1 MSRHRNVRTMNYDDE
16 YDDDD
21 DYQYGHS
28 VEDDCISPTDAS
40 QWLYDRA
47 KGQQSMS
54 AFLANNRDI
63 EEENDD
69 ELEAERTNSKSL
81 NQRRDSECY
90 QLPEL
95 NDEDRARLASC
106 MDEIRNIVGEVVS
119 DRQLVEAIMKHSYDF
134 NLALDEVLNQSKTP
148 PAGKS
153 GRSQLPGAS
162 GSKGSSDQTPPLE
175 KGIGDRLLEKA
186 DKLQAQNFPLVT
198 AKSSIST
205 DTAKPSILVTPASRK
220 APVTMGF
227 DISSPR
233 VQSPTVSGRNTPE
246 ISDEVRQQHQQGQL
260 FTPKQLPR
268 EPQRNAQELF
278 QKERGS
284 SKHHIHMV
292 VIGHVDAGKSTL
304 MGHLL
309 CDTGNISQRI
319 MHKNEQ
325 ESKKLG
331 KQSFMYAWVLD
342 ETGEERERGITM
354 DVGSSRFETPS
365 KQITLL
371 DAPGHKDFI
380 PNMISGANQADV
392 ALLVVDATR
401 GEFETGFEQGGQT
414 REHALLV
421 RSLGVNQL
429 GVVVNKLDTVNWS
442 KDRFDEIVGKLR
454 SFLKQ
459 AGFKDSDVVYVPCS
473 GLTGQNLVK
482 DPTDSELL
490 KWYKGPTLL
499 QVIDSFKIP
508 ERSIDKPFR
517 MSVSDIFKGTGSGFC
532 ISGRIESGVVCVNDR
547 VLVCPSKEQAVVKT
561 ISMDEVQYSTC
572 FAGDQVSITL
582 ANVDTANMAVGY
594 ILSDIYHPIPL
605 ATRIRARI
613 VVFNVKVP
621 ITMGYP
627 VLLHHQSLIE
637 PATICKLKAQLH
649 KGTGEVIKKNPRCL
663 GNNSC
668 ALVDIEFQRPICM
681 ERYADF
687 KELGRIM
694 LRVSGVTIAAGLV
707 TDIVK

>member
-1 MSRHRNVRTMNYDDE
+1 MSRHRNVRTMSYDD
-16 YDDDD
+16 YDDDE
-21 DYQYGHS
+21 DYHYGHS
-28 VEDDCISPTDAS
+28 VEDDCISPTDAQ
-40 QWLYDRA
+40 QWMYDRA

-54 AFLANNRDI
+54 AFLANHRDI
-63 EEENDD
+63 EEEDD
-69 ELEAERTNSKSL
+69 SVQAEPGQSPREKQTL
-81 NQRRDSECY
+81 YRRDSECY
-90 QLPEL
+90 QIPEL
-95 NDEDRARLASC
+95 ADEDRARLISC
-106 MDEIRNIVGEVVS
+106 MEEIRNIIGEAVP
-119 DRQLVEAIMKHSYDF
+119 DRQLVESIMKHNYDF
-134 NLALDEVLNQSKTP
+134 NKALDDILNSSVTP
-148 PAGKS
+148 PT
-153 GRSQLPGAS
+153 L
-162 GSKGSSDQTPPLE
+162 TPVSIVRKDNEDPVE
-175 KGIGDRLLEKA
+175 KGIGHRLFEKSDRLH
-186 DKLQAQNFPLVT
+186 AQNNSMATT
-198 AKSSIST
+198 APSV
-205 DTAKPSILVTPASRK
+205 DQGKPAILVTPTAKTVS
-220 APVTMGF
+220 VTMGF
-227 DISSPR
+227 EINSPR
-233 VQSPTVSGRNTPE
+233 NQSPSVSGRNTPE
-246 ISDEVRQQHQQGQL
+246 IGEDGKQVQSQRSLVR
-260 FTPKQLPR
+260 
-268 EPQRNAQELF
+268 EAQRNAQELF
-278 QKERGS
+278 NKERGTE
-284 SKHHIHMV
+284 KQHIHMV

-309 CDTGNISQRI
+309 CDTGYIPQRV

-325 ESKKLG
+325 ESKKMG

-354 DVGSSRFETPS
+354 DVGSTRFETTN

-429 GVVVNKLDTVNWS
+429 GVVVNKLDTVSWS
-442 KDRFDEIVGKLR
+442 KDRFDEIVSKLKI
-454 SFLKQ
+454 FLKQ

-473 GLTGQNLVK
+473 GLTGQNLAK

-490 KWYKGPTLL
+490 KWYTGPTLL
-499 QVIDSFKIP
+499 KVIDSFKTP
-508 ERSIDKPFR
+508 ERLIDKPFR
-517 MSVSDIFKGTGSGFC
+517 MSVADIFKGTGSGFC
-532 ISGRIESGVVCVNDR
+532 ISGRIISGMICVNDK
-547 VLVCPSKEQAVVKT
+547 VSISPSKEQAVIKS
-561 ISMDEVQYSTC
+561 ISIDEVQHTTC
-572 FAGDQVSITL
+572 FAGDQVSVTL
-582 ANVDTANMAVGY
+582 ANVEMANIAIGF
-594 ILSDIYHPIPL
+594 LLGDIYNPIPL

-613 VVFNVKVP
+613 VVFNIKVP

-637 PATICKLKAQLH
+637 PATICKLRAQLH
-649 KGTGEVIKKNPRCL
+649 KGTGEVVKKNPRCL

-668 ALVDIEFQRPICM
+668 ALVDLEFQRPIGM

-707 TDIVK
+707 TDLVK

>member
-1 MSRHRNVRTMNYDDE
+1 MSRHRNVRTMNYDE

-21 DYQYGHS
+21 DYPYGHS
-28 VEDDCISPTDAS
+28 VEDECISPTDAQ
-40 QWLYDRA
+40 QWIFDRA
-47 KGQQSMS
+47 RGQHSMS
-54 AFLANNRDI
+54 SFLANNRDI
-63 EEENDD
+63 EEEDD
-69 ELEAERTNSKSL
+69 SELAEAEHAAVNRAKGPHH
-81 NQRRDSECY
+81 RRDSECY

-95 NDEDRARLASC
+95 NDEDRARLMSC
-106 MDEIRNIVGEVVS
+106 MDEIRNIVGESLS
-119 DRQLVEAIMKHSYDF
+119 DRQLVEAIMKHNYDF
-134 NLALDEVLNQSKTP
+134 DLALDELLNSN
-148 PAGKS
+148 KS
-153 GRSQLPGAS
+153 
-162 GSKGSSDQTPPLE
+162 PPLSDVAEQITTVEVQEPIE
-175 KGIGDRLLEKA
+175 KGIGDRLLEKS
-186 DKLQAQNFPLVT
+186 DKLLVQIPSLLKTPAHVAEPTQPLILITPT
-198 AKSSIST
+198 AKKT
-205 DTAKPSILVTPASRK
+205 NVTR
-220 APVTMGF
+220 GF
-227 DISSPR
+227 EVNSPR
-233 VQSPTVSGRNTPE
+233 IQSPSVSGRNTPE
-246 ISDEVRQQHQQGQL
+246 IGDDAKQSQ
-260 FTPKQLPR
+260 TPKPLPK
-268 EPQRNAQELF
+268 ELQRNAQEMF
-278 QKERGS
+278 KKERGS
-284 SKHHIHMV
+284 GKQHIHMV

-309 CDTGNISQRI
+309 CDTGNISQRV

-331 KQSFMYAWVLD
+331 KQSFIYAWVLD

-354 DVGSSRFETPS
+354 DVGSSRFETAN

-429 GVVVNKLDTVNWS
+429 GVVVNKLDTVAWS
-442 KDRFDEIVGKLR
+442 QQRFDEIVIKLKV
-454 SFLKQ
+454 FLKQ

-473 GLTGQNLVK
+473 GLTGENLVK
-482 DPTDSELL
+482 EPTDSELL

-499 QVIDSFKIP
+499 KVIDSFKTP

-532 ISGRIESGVVCVNDR
+532 ISGRIESGVICVNDK
-547 VLVCPSKEQAVVKT
+547 VLVCPSKEQAVAKN
-561 ISMDEVQYSTC
+561 IAIDEVQYTTC
-572 FAGDQVSITL
+572 FAGDQVSVTL
-582 ANVDTANMAVGY
+582 ANIDIANISVGY
-594 ILSDIYHPIPL
+594 ILSDIYNPIPL

-649 KGTGEVIKKNPRCL
+649 KGTGEVVKKNPRCL

>member
-28 VEDDCISPTDAS
+28 VEDDCISPTDAQ
-40 QWLYDRA
+40 QWMYDRA
-47 KGQQSMS
+47 KGQQSIS

-63 EEENDD
+63 EEEDD
-69 ELEAERTNSKSL
+69 DGLEADRSGSHQHT
-81 NQRRDSECY
+81 RRDSECY

-95 NDEDRARLASC
+95 NDEDRVRLNSC
-106 MDEIRNIVGEVVS
+106 MDEIRNIVGESVT
-119 DRQLVEAIMKHSYDF
+119 DKQLVEAIMKHGYNFD
-134 NLALDEVLNQSKTP
+134 LALDDVLNSTKTP
-148 PAGKS
+148 PTAGV
-153 GRSQLPGAS
+153 
-162 GSKGSSDQTPPLE
+162 SSPIVTAAAKAIPKAIE
-175 KGIGDRLLEKA
+175 KGIGDRLLEKSE
-186 DKLQAQNFPLVT
+186 KLIAVNAPPAVEVT
-198 AKSSIST
+198 
-205 DTAKPSILVTPASRK
+205 KPTILVTPTAKK
-220 APVTMGF
+220 AANVTMGF
-227 DISSPR
+227 EINSPR
-233 VQSPTVSGRNTPE
+233 VQSPSVSGRNTPE
-246 ISDEVRQQHQQGQL
+246 IPTNNQ
-260 FTPKQLPR
+260 TPKPLPK
-268 EPQRNAQELF
+268 ELQRNGLELF
-278 QKERGS
+278 KKERGTD
-284 SKHHIHMV
+284 KQHIHMV

-309 CDTGNISQRI
+309 CDTGNISQRV

-325 ESKKLG
+325 ESKKMG

-354 DVGSSRFETPS
+354 DVGSSRFETAN
-365 KQITLL
+365 KTITLL

-442 KDRFDEIVGKLR
+442 KERFDEITGKLR
-454 SFLKQ
+454 VFLKQ
-459 AGFKDSDVVYVPCS
+459 AGFKDSDVTYVPCS

-482 DPTDSELL
+482 DPTDGELL

-499 QVIDSFKIP
+499 KVIDSFKTP
-508 ERSIDKPFR
+508 ERSVDKPFR
-517 MSVSDIFKGTGSGFC
+517 MSISDIFKGTGSGFC
-532 ISGRIESGVVCVNDR
+532 ISGRIEAGVVCVNDR
-547 VLVCPSKEQAVVKT
+547 VLVCPSKEQAVVKNIT
-561 ISMDEVQYSTC
+561 IDELQYTTC

-582 ANVDTANMAVGY
+582 ANVEAANMAIGF
-594 ILSDIYHPIPL
+594 ILSDIHAPIPL

-613 VVFNVKVP
+613 VVFNIKVP

-637 PATICKLKAQLH
+637 PATIHKLKAQLH

-668 ALVDIEFQRPICM
+668 AMVEIEFQRPVCM
-681 ERYADF
+681 ERYADC

>member
-1 MSRHRNVRTMNYDDE
+1 MNYDDE

-28 VEDDCISPTDAS
+28 VEDDCISPTDAQ
-40 QWLYDRA
+40 QWMYDRA

-63 EEENDD
+63 EEEDD
-69 ELEAERTNSKSL
+69 DGLEADRSDTIGGAHK
-81 NQRRDSECY
+81 RRDSECY

-95 NDEDRARLASC
+95 NDEDRVRLNSC
-106 MDEIRNIVGEVVS
+106 MDEIRNIVGESVT
-119 DRQLVEAIMKHSYDF
+119 DRQLVEAIMKHGYNFD
-134 NLALDEVLNQSKTP
+134 LALDDVLNSTKTP
-148 PAGKS
+148 PTASVTSPVVGKP
-153 GRSQLPGAS
+153 L
-162 GSKGSSDQTPPLE
+162 QTTIE
-175 KGIGDRLLEKA
+175 KGIGERLLEKS
-186 DKLQAQNFPLVT
+186 DKLLAVNAPPSTLTVDGATTTT
-198 AKSSIST
+198 AT
-205 DTAKPSILVTPASRK
+205 TTTKPTILVTPTAKK
-220 APVTMGF
+220 ATNVTMGF
-227 DISSPR
+227 EINSPR
-233 VQSPTVSGRNTPE
+233 VQSPSVSGRNTPE
-246 ISDEVRQQHQQGQL
+246 PVTNSQQTPHS
-260 FTPKQLPR
+260 TPKPLPK
-268 EPQRNAQELF
+268 EQQQQRNGLELF
-278 QKERGS
+278 KKERGAD
-284 SKHHIHMV
+284 KQHIHMV

-309 CDTGNISQRI
+309 CDTGNIPQRV

-325 ESKKLG
+325 ESKKMG

-354 DVGSSRFETPS
+354 DVGSSRFETPN
-365 KQITLL
+365 KTITLL

-442 KDRFDEIVGKLR
+442 KERFDEIVGKLKV
-454 SFLKQ
+454 FLKQ

-482 DPTDSELL
+482 DPTDGELL

-499 QVIDSFKIP
+499 KVIDSFKTP
-508 ERSIDKPFR
+508 ERSVDKPFR
-517 MSVSDIFKGTGSGFC
+517 LSISDIFKGTGSGFC
-532 ISGRIESGVVCVNDR
+532 ISGRIEAGVVCVNDR
-547 VLVCPSKEQAVVKT
+547 VLVCPSKEQAVVKN
-561 ISMDEVQYSTC
+561 IAIDELQYQTC

-582 ANVDTANMAVGY
+582 ANVDVANIAIGF
-594 ILSDIYHPIPL
+594 ILSDIHNPIPL

-613 VVFNVKVP
+613 VVFNIKVP

-637 PATICKLKAQLH
+637 PATIHKLKAQLH
-649 KGTGEVIKKNPRCL
+649 KGTGEVVKKNPRCL

-668 ALVDIEFQRPICM
+668 ALVDIEFQRPVCM
-681 ERYADF
+681 ERYADC

-694 LRVSGVTIAAGLV
+694 LRVGGVTIAAGLV